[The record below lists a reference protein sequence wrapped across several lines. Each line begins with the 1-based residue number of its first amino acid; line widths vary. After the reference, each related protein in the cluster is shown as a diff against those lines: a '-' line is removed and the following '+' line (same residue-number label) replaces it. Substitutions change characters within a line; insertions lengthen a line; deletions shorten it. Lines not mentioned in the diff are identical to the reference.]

1 MGEEQDVCRTRHLKA
16 STILLAFIQKTGGK
30 KLAWHETGCRLV
42 AGIPFNMGRKKL
54 MADDRANGA
63 GFFVDWDGHA
73 RSTDDPGGG
82 YLCDVDR
89 VAKYVAVTT
98 ANGTLVHE
106 ATYYKTL
113 EAVAKAGIKAPFVPG
128 SHPWGKPEEGF

>member
-1 MGEEQDVCRTRHLKA
+1 MMAID
-16 STILLAFIQKTGGK
+16 TISS
-30 KLAWHETGCRLV
+30 
-42 AGIPFNMGRKKL
+42 
-54 MADDRANGA
+54 A
-63 GFFVDWDGHA
+63 GFFVDWDGNS

-82 YLCDVDR
+82 YLCDVDT

-113 EAVAKAGIKAPFVPG
+113 EAVAKAGIKAPFVTG